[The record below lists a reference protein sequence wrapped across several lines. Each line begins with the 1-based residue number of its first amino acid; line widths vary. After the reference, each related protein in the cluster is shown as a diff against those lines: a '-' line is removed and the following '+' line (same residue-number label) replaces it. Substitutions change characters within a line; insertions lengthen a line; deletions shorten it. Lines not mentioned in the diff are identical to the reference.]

1 MRART
6 NPAGDFVHDHP
17 WMTFFL
23 GLAAI
28 NAVGWTAVAVIAAA
42 TPGGASSGTSYSQ
55 QNAVPIPAGAPLNAT
70 VGSSIQLVASGAP
83 VAGTTT
89 NAAVLKPAPG
99 VIGGF
104 VAVAPGVA
112 TLSDASGATS
122 LVTVVAATG
131 TAGVGAGP
139 RRPPLGMMFGVMP
152 RRLTA

>member
-1 MRART
+1 ME
-6 NPAGDFVHDHP
+6 NPAATRPRSSLDDLL
-17 WMTFFL
+17 L
-23 GLAAI
+23 GLRR
-28 NAVGWTAVAVIAAA
+28 NQRGRVASRC
-42 TPGGASSGTSYSQ
+42 GHHRRDSGRSKLGDLLL
-55 QNAVPIPAGAPLNAT
+55 PAERRAHPCRRSLERHGRL
-70 VGSSIQLVASGAP
+70 SIQLVANGAP

-99 VIGGF
+99 VIDGF

-131 TAGVGAGP
+131 TAGVRAG
-139 RRPPLGMMFGVMP
+139 RRPLSDAIGVMP